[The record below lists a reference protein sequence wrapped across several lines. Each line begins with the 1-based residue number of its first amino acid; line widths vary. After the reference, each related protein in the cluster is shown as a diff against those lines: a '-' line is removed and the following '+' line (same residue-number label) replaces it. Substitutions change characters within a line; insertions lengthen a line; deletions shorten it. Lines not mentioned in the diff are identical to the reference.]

1 MKGKKNIPAS
11 VRQRLLNKARAEER
25 PFFEIL
31 QYYAM
36 ERFLYRLTK
45 SVHADRFVL
54 KGAFLLQAWH
64 APAIRPTM
72 DIDLLGCTS
81 SDPEKIRSQIQEILS
96 TDVEADGLRFDAGS
110 IQIEPITDSTE
121 YTGQRVV
128 IRGTLGTARIRLQ
141 LDIGFGD
148 VVYPAAIH
156 VKLPS
161 ILQTQQVQILGYS
174 RDSTVAEKL
183 DAMFRLGIVNSRMKD
198 FYDVWVL
205 SRLFD
210 FEGSSLLEAVRL
222 TFNRRG
228 TKIAGEPV
236 IFTPKFKTE
245 KQPQWTAFLRR
256 ISDTTAPQDFT
267 ETMSQLHEFLQPVI
281 DALNE
286 EKPLARKWVAPGR
299 WHSP

>member
-1 MKGKKNIPAS
+1 MPSSECNETLYRSFSVNGRKNIPAS
-11 VRQRLLNKARAEER
+11 VRQRLLNKARTEDR

-54 KGAFLLQAWH
+54 KGALLLQAWDS
-64 APAIRPTM
+64 PTIRPTM

-96 TDVEADGLRFDAGS
+96 TDVEADGLHFDAGS
-110 IQIEPITDSTE
+110 IQIAPITDSTE

-128 IRGTLGTARIRLQ
+128 IRGALGTARIRLQ

-161 ILQTQQVQILGYS
+161 IL
-174 RDSTVAEKL
+174 
-183 DAMFRLGIVNSRMKD
+183 
-198 FYDVWVL
+198 
-205 SRLFD
+205 
-210 FEGSSLLEAVRL
+210 
-222 TFNRRG
+222 
-228 TKIAGEPV
+228 
-236 IFTPKFKTE
+236 
-245 KQPQWTAFLRR
+245 
-256 ISDTTAPQDFT
+256 
-267 ETMSQLHEFLQPVI
+267 
-281 DALNE
+281 
-286 EKPLARKWVAPGR
+286 
-299 WHSP
+299 

>member
-1 MKGKKNIPAS
+1 MNGRKNISAS
-11 VRQRLLNKARAEER
+11 VRQRLLNKARSEAR
-25 PFFEIL
+25 PYFEIL

-45 SVHADRFVL
+45 SAHADQFVL
-54 KGAFLLQAWH
+54 KGALLLQAWH
-64 APAIRPTM
+64 AANIRPTM
-72 DIDLLGCTS
+72 DIDLLGYTS
-81 SDPEKIRSQIQEILS
+81 NDPGKIRLQIQEILS
-96 TDVEADGLRFDAGS
+96 ADVEADGLHFDAGS
-110 IQIEPITDSTE
+110 IQIEPITNTTE

-148 VVYPAAIH
+148 VVYPAAMY

-161 ILQTQQVQILGYS
+161 ILQTQRVKILGYS

-198 FYDVWVL
+198 FYDIWVL

-222 TFNRRG
+222 TIKTRG
-228 TKIAGEPV
+228 TKISGEPV
-236 IFTPKFKTE
+236 IFTPEFTTE
-245 KQPQWTAFLRR
+245 KQPQWAAFLKR
-256 ISDTTAPQDFT
+256 ISDITAPNNFT
-267 ETMSQLHEFLQPVI
+267 EVMSQLHGFLQPVI
-281 DALNE
+281 DALND
-286 EKPLARKWVAPGR
+286 EKPLLRKWIAPGP
-299 WHSP
+299 WHSF